1 VGTMAMASGSWLRC
15 LRRCVDARRAEQQ
28 RQQPAEDARQL
39 GTGSWAGG
47 WDGSLRQ
54 LAVPARRGGE
64 AGQGGDHAARAPAA
78 PGSAAGL
85 APADERLGGLRER
98 ARRG

>member
-1 VGTMAMASGSWLRC
+1 MASGSWLVC

-54 LAVPARRGGE
+54 LAVPARRGK
-64 AGQGGDHAARAPAA
+64 AAITLLEHRR
-78 PGSAAGL
+78 
-85 APADERLGGLRER
+85 RLGR
-98 ARRG
+98 RRGWLRLTSDSEG